1 MIIRGFQEVKEEFK
15 KHNQET
21 ILPKRGSSSSAG
33 YDFYSKET
41 VTIKPGES
49 HLFWTDVCSYMQKD
63 EYLDINIRSS
73 IGIKKELRL
82 KNVVGII
89 DADYYANKS
98 NYGNIGIA
106 LFNYGKEPQT
116 IEEGERIAQ
125 GIFKNYLISDNG
137 NVDDIREGGIG
148 STNN

>member
-1 MIIRGFQEVKEEFK
+1 MIRGFKEVPEEFK
-15 KHNQET
+15 KVKGET
-21 ILPKRGSSSSAG
+21 QLPKRGSVCSAG

-49 HLFWTDVCSYMQKD
+49 HLFWTDVCSYMQKT
-63 EYLDINIRSS
+63 EYLDINVRSS
-73 IGIKKELRL
+73 IGIKKDLRL

-89 DADYYANKS
+89 DADYFGNVQ
-98 NYGNIGIA
+98 NHGNIGIC
-106 LFNYGKEPQT
+106 LKNTGKQDQI
-116 IEEGERIAQ
+116 IETGERIAQ

-148 STNN
+148 STNH